1 MDGDGIKLAV
11 GLMSGTSM
19 DGIDAALL
27 RTDGG
32 ARVEPLTAMSLPY
45 GSEFRTALRGTL
57 GREHAPP
64 DLVHHLTALHGQVVN
79 ELLARAGL
87 KARDVDVIGF
97 HGHTVFHEPAKRKT
111 IQIGDG
117 EALAKMLGIDVVYD
131 FRSADVAAGGEGAPF
146 APLYHAVLAP
156 DDRPLCFLNIG
167 GVANLTWIGAGADPA
182 SDDIFDHL
190 LAFDTGPGN
199 ALIDDWM
206 HAQKGLDF
214 DQDGRLAAAGRV
226 DQGVLE
232 TLLSDEFF
240 AAVPPK
246 SLDRTDFTTGP
257 AKGLSPEDGA
267 ATLAMFTVQAIG
279 KAVAFLPETPRRWLV
294 TGGGRKNGYLMDAL
308 GQTLGAPV
316 LPTEA
321 EGIDGDVLE
330 AQAFAY
336 LAVRSLAGL
345 PLSGP
350 STTGVSSPQRGGRLC
365 VAHAA

>member
-1 MDGDGIKLAV
+1 M
-11 GLMSGTSM
+11 
-19 DGIDAALL
+19 L
-27 RTDGG
+27 R
-32 ARVEPLTAMSLPY
+32 R
-45 GSEFRTALRGTL
+45 
-57 GREHAPP
+57 
-64 DLVHHLTALHGQVVN
+64 
-79 ELLARAGL
+79 
-87 KARDVDVIGF
+87 
-97 HGHTVFHEPAKRKT
+97 
-111 IQIGDG
+111 
-117 EALAKMLGIDVVYD
+117 
-131 FRSADVAAGGEGAPF
+131 GGEGAPF
-146 APLYHAVLAP
+146 APLYRAVLAP

-206 HAQKGLDF
+206 HAQKGWTSIRTVALR
-214 DQDGRLAAAGRV
+214 QPAGLTREFSKPCC
-226 DQGVLE
+226 LMNF
-232 TLLSDEFF
+232 LLQFRRNLSTG
-240 AAVPPK
+240 PI
-246 SLDRTDFTTGP
+246 STGP

>member
-1 MDGDGIKLAV
+1 MEANGMKLAV

-32 ARVEPLTAMSLPY
+32 ARVEPLTAISLPY
-45 GSEFRTALRGTL
+45 EPEFRTALRGTL
-57 GREHAPP
+57 GREHAPA
-64 DLVHHLTALHGQVVN
+64 DLARHLTALHGQAV
-79 ELLARAGL
+79 EKLLAGAGL
-87 KARDVDVIGF
+87 NASDIDVIGF

-111 IQIGDG
+111 VQIGDG
-117 EALAKMLGIDVVYD
+117 ETLANMLGVDVVYD

-156 DDRPLCFLNIG
+156 EDRPVCFLNIG

-182 SDDIFDHL
+182 SDDVFDHL

-199 ALIDDWM
+199 ALIDDWVR
-206 HAQKGLDF
+206 AQKGLDF
-214 DQDGRLAAAGRV
+214 DQDGRLAAAGKV
-226 DQGVLE
+226 DQGVLG
-232 TLLSDEFF
+232 TMLSDAFF
-240 AAVPPK
+240 DAAPPK
-246 SLDRTDFTTGP
+246 SLDRTDFTTRP
-257 AKGLSPEDGA
+257 ATGLSLEDGA

-279 KAVAFLPETPRRWLV
+279 KAVAFLPEAPHRWLV

-308 GQTLGAPV
+308 AQTLGTPV
-316 LPTEA
+316 VPTEA

-345 PLSGP
+345 ALSGP